1 MFLIFNGIWAFL
13 AENYSQKV
21 VSFCKKSVEILPICT
36 IFVQFMIVKKQF
48 KILYDWLHANRLII
62 WNMKIGF
69 FE

>member
-48 KILYDWLHANRLII
+48 KILYDWLSC
-62 WNMKIGF
+62 
-69 FE
+69 